1 MNRSVSFGRL
11 EFNQDLVFNDQVG
24 TKGLF
29 QNSTFES
36 DGNDLLSF
44 DRKTLFFQT
53 LEKQY
58 FIDGFEQAWPNIPVQ
73 VKPAIHRDFG
83 DSFKTLHK
91 LILVPSCLR
100 ASQKPLQFR
109 PILAHRPG
117 LPLVQ
122 QPLQIRLLASR

>member
-1 MNRSVSFGRL
+1 MNRSESFGRL

-29 QNSTFES
+29 QNSTFEG

-58 FIDGFEQAWPNIPVQ
+58 LIDGFEQAWPNIPVQ
-73 VKPAIHRDFG
+73 VKPAIHEDFG
-83 DSFKTLHK
+83 DSFETLHK
-91 LILVPSCLR
+91 LILVASCLR
-100 ASQKPLQFR
+100 ASPKTLQFR
-109 PILAHRPG
+109 PILGHRPG
-117 LPLVQ
+117 LTLVQ
-122 QPLQIRLLASR
+122 QALQVGRLSC